1 MKEGNVRFR
10 AADVAGEDQVGTRG
24 HFQRSSL

>member
-1 MKEGNVRFR
+1 MEEGDIRLR

-24 HFQRSSL
+24 HFQRSNL